1 MLHPRLSEVVPML
14 DQKWIVGTCFVIL
27 HFVIIDMFNI
37 QIYYFFFFYLFRSL
51 GVLLYTLVYGAMP
64 FDGSNFKRLVKQITN
79 GDYYEPKHPSSAS
92 NLIRTMLTVSSEKR
106 ANIGDICS
114 HWWVNDGYG
123 QTCLEEAEYLAS
135 LTPVRLDLLLSL
147 ARSEKEDAEQVR
159 INMSIG
165 ETYSFFFTI
174 FSSFPGES
182 NSKSSSRRSH
192 VHR

>member
-1 MLHPRLSEVVPML
+1 
-14 DQKWIVGTCFVIL
+14 
-27 HFVIIDMFNI
+27 
-37 QIYYFFFFYLFRSL
+37 
-51 GVLLYTLVYGAMP
+51 MP

-159 INMSIG
+159 ICQLAKPIL
-165 ETYSFFFTI
+165 FFFMI
-174 FSSFPGES
+174 FLSFPGES

>member
-1 MLHPRLSEVVPML
+1 
-14 DQKWIVGTCFVIL
+14 
-27 HFVIIDMFNI
+27 
-37 QIYYFFFFYLFRSL
+37 
-51 GVLLYTLVYGAMP
+51 MP

-159 INMSIG
+159 ICQLVKPIL
-165 ETYSFFFTI
+165 FFFTI
-174 FSSFPGES
+174 FLSFPGES

>member
-1 MLHPRLSEVVPML
+1 MLHPRLSEVVPTL

-27 HFVIIDMFNI
+27 HFVIICFVNI
-37 QIYYFFFFYLFRSL
+37 RIYYFFFLFRSL

-159 INMSIG
+159 CLLPLGI
-165 ETYSFFFTI
+165 TFLFTFHYFFVI
-174 FSSFPGES
+174 
-182 NSKSSSRRSH
+182 SR
-192 VHR
+192 

>member
-1 MLHPRLSEVVPML
+1 M
-14 DQKWIVGTCFVIL
+14 
-27 HFVIIDMFNI
+27 
-37 QIYYFFFFYLFRSL
+37 
-51 GVLLYTLVYGAMP
+51 YGAMP

-159 INMSIG
+159 ICQLAKPIL
-165 ETYSFFFTI
+165 FFFTI